1 MHGLEHEEADD
12 GHDSKLAEVD
22 DVQRE
27 YSRESCA
34 CRNTPEERLDVRSMA
49 REAEE
54 HLGGDTCIE
63 RDVGASFDRAAADG
77 MPTHRYT
84 RYGKQSGLMSI
95 QKN

>member
-1 MHGLEHEEADD
+1 MMYGLEHEE
-12 GHDSKLAEVD
+12 DSKLAEAD

-27 YSRESCA
+27 HSRESCA

-77 MPTHRYT
+77 MPTQIHKIWKTKRIHEYP
-84 RYGKQSGLMSI
+84 KELVA
-95 QKN
+95 K